1 MPREVTAMQQT
12 PETMLAAA
20 AATLERAKRA
30 IDAEIR
36 AYPRPISGCDAQFN
50 HLLAQRQVAHDALLA
65 LRAEPVMQ
73 TSRHP
78 DPAI

>member
-1 MPREVTAMQQT
+1 MGVEVHAMQQT

-20 AATLERAKRA
+20 AATLERAKQT

-50 HLLAQRQVAHDALLA
+50 HLLAQRQMAHDALIA
-65 LRAEPVMQ
+65 LRVAPVIP
-73 TSRHP
+73 TSRNP
-78 DPAI
+78 DPVR